1 MKKADGKDSVLNPEQ
16 TPDSDGLRGYL
27 YVFFN

>member
-16 TPDSDGLRGYL
+16 TPDSEEIRGYL